1 MHFEK
6 KDFPLIRV
14 REHLE
19 TGPIVLVTS
28 RHEGRSSPSAA
39 SPTILLSKTATS
51 GCPIRRA

>member
-1 MHFEK
+1 MRFEK

-28 RHEGRSSPSAA
+28 
-39 SPTILLSKTATS
+39 PT
-51 GCPIRRA
+51 RAIPT